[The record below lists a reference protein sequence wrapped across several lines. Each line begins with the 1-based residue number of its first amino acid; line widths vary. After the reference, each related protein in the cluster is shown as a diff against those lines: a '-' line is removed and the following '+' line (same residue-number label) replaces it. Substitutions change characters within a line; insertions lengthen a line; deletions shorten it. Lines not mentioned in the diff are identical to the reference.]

1 MLKKEIT
8 YNDFNG
14 TERTESF
21 YFNLTK
27 AELTEMELGTEGG
40 MSGMIEKIVAEQ
52 DIQRIMELFKSIIQK
67 AYGEK
72 SLDGRRFVKNQEI
85 LDNFTQTE
93 AYSKLFME
101 LATNADAAAEFIN
114 GLMPDDTKVQ
124 DTERYKEI
132 IKAEKEKYPR
142 ETPRE
147 ILPEDN

>member
-101 LATNADAAAEFIN
+101 LATNADAAAEFVN

-132 IKAEKEKYPR
+132 IKAEKEKYTR
-142 ETPRE
+142 EIPRE